1 MNDATSLKIK
11 EELVA
16 FDFFM
21 TNLQGDYKKH
31 FGALMDQL
39 AMAND
44 SIEKM
49 GQIERDDAN
58 EIASLNNALEEEQ
71 ETRAALEEQLE
82 SIEESQNEVN
92 SQIIKE
98 RDLVIAKF
106 KKLKKKRSSLRL
118 FMQNLMRILRGL
130 KRLTRPWKVNT
141 LPLPSYMNNFKL
153 N

>member
-1 MNDATSLKIK
+1 MMNDATGLKIK
-11 EELVA
+11 EERVA
-16 FDFFM
+16 FDSVM

-44 SIEKM
+44 RIEKM

-71 ETRAALEEQLE
+71 ETGAALEEQLE
-82 SIEESQNEVN
+82 SIEQSKNEVN

-98 RDLVIAKF
+98 RDLAIAKF
-106 KKLKKKRSSLRL
+106 KKLKKKKVEFEAVHAKLNED
-118 FMQNLMRILRGL
+118 FE
-130 KRLTRPWKVNT
+130 RLTRPWKVNT
-141 LPLPSYMNNFKL
+141 LPLLSYMNNFKL

>member
-1 MNDATSLKIK
+1 MVLTKEEEYTSGEEEEDEDDDSSSEVAAIATTLSTTSSLFDSPNENQPKNINCLMARASEVSSSIPPITEPNYDMMNDATSLKIK

-16 FDFFM
+16 FDSFM

-44 SIEKM
+44 RIEKM

-71 ETRAALEEQLE
+71 ETRAALEE
-82 SIEESQNEVN
+82 
-92 SQIIKE
+92 
-98 RDLVIAKF
+98 
-106 KKLKKKRSSLRL
+106 
-118 FMQNLMRILRGL
+118 
-130 KRLTRPWKVNT
+130 
-141 LPLPSYMNNFKL
+141 
-153 N
+153 